1 MKLIRTPKMKSDDKA
16 VKRFCLYR
24 DLDPESDYVVTMH
37 KWNKVSTEKK
47 YMGYKPYNRVT
58 WTRYVR
64 IITPRGE
71 VFTTVYQTYNGHF
84 STYRNGYSAWDG
96 MKDVPDQK
104 CFVTKSDN
112 EVWRQLFIKKSH
124 NGFGTREDCTVAIL
138 HCAANFI
145 RTLERE
151 EE

>member
-1 MKLIRTPKMKSDDKA
+1 MNLIRAPKMKSDDKA

-47 YMGYKPYNRVT
+47 YMGYKPYNSVT
-58 WTRYVR
+58 WSRKVQ
-64 IITPRGE
+64 IETPSGE
-71 VFTTVYQTYNGHF
+71 VFTTVYETYNGHF
-84 STYRNGYSAWDG
+84 STYKNGYSAWDG

-104 CFVTKSDN
+104 CYIEKCDN
-112 EVWRQLFIKKSH
+112 DVWRKLFIRKKTD
-124 NGFGTREDCTVAIL
+124 GFGTREDCTVAIL
-138 HCAANFI
+138 ASAAKFI

>member
-37 KWNKVSTEKK
+37 KWNKFSTEKR
-47 YMGYKPYNRVT
+47 YMGHKPYNRVT
-58 WTRYVR
+58 WTRYVQ
-64 IITPRGE
+64 ITTPSGE
-71 VFTTVYQTYNGHF
+71 VFTTVYETYNGHF

-104 CFVTKSDN
+104 CFVKQHNN
-112 EVWRQLFIKKSH
+112 EVWRQLFVKKSH
-124 NGFGTREDCTVAIL
+124 NGFATREDCTVAIL
-138 HCAANFI
+138 NCAANFI
-145 RTLERE
+145 KTLERE